1 MKSKWQHEKL
11 SMIQVSNHIPTFASF
26 QRTKNNRRFKKGVS
40 ETLLGVKLMKM
51 KFQLKCKNEN
61 GKFFNTIVSLNYH
74 YLKYPNF
81 KSKDKV
87 NFSLLL

>member
-1 MKSKWQHEKL
+1 MKNCQWFKFQITFRHLPAFKELKIIEDSK
-11 SMIQVSNHIPTFASF
+11 
-26 QRTKNNRRFKKGVS
+26 RRAS

-74 YLKYPNF
+74 SLKYPNF